1 MGSPLIIKEEHLYL
15 YTSIKN
21 QDISNY
27 NQVQKITYNLAIMAL
42 TSKQCNE
49 PYESLISL
57 LLGLN
62 NILGKHGLDGVSQ
75 DGMEVF
81 EYKPST
87 LDLKKKNPT
96 GTINDDSEEK
106 IKKCEDLPHE
116 GKKGWLILAGLNKEE
131 YTIDCIYKFPLEI
144 YTNDRRDYLNKTIQK
159 NKNKDKQTRSTY
171 SISVPKSIGLCK
183 EFNKDY
189 YVWKRD

>member
-1 MGSPLIIKEEHLYL
+1 MEFPLNIKDEYL
-15 YTSIKN
+15 YYWKEAAN
-21 QDISNY
+21 QDISNFNEQQLRAY
-27 NQVQKITYNLAIMAL
+27 SGMMMAL
-42 TSKQCNE
+42 NSKQCNE
-49 PYESLISL
+49 PYENLLSL
-57 LLGLN
+57 LLGVN
-62 NILGKHGLDGVSQ
+62 NILGKHGFDGVSH

-87 LDLKKKNPT
+87 IDQKKKNPT
-96 GTINDDSEEK
+96 GTINDDTEKK
-106 IKKCEDLPHE
+106 IKKCEDLPYE
-116 GKKGWLILAGLNKEE
+116 GKKGWLILAGLNKEK

-144 YTNDRRDYLNKTIQK
+144 YTNDRRKYVENLVQK

-189 YVWKRD
+189 YVWRRD